1 MKKITME
8 EIKKDNKLKRV
19 LVFFIT
25 FLFMY
30 VVLVTSFV
38 TKKYDL
44 QEGDIA
50 KVDIKAPREIKD
62 EVSTKARLQQ
72 ALESV
77 PIQYTKRT
85 EVKAEI
91 LNEIN
96 SFFSQVNSL
105 KDKRID
111 EKQKVQQLDQNGKI
125 NISERELSQIL
136 NLDKSELKS
145 MQDVLIKVISDVYE
159 NVNISDDS
167 QKDNAQDIKKAQE
180 YVYSKIKMS
189 KITNPLRQLA
199 INIAYSEIKPN
210 FYYDKEKT
218 EELKKETLKNTP
230 PVMIKKDQTIVKEGE
245 PVSKYQLDLLKD
257 IGLLN
262 NNNNFEWYIFI
273 GLGVLIVLVL
283 FIQYVYIYKFYNEV
297 FNDLNSL
304 FLISLNNCIAILLAR
319 SIYTISPFLIPLAF
333 IPMILTLLLNYKIS
347 LVTSL
352 VNCILIA
359 VAVNFEVEIILI
371 AIMSAVLGSTILR
384 KMQERNDILYASS
397 YIAIINVILTFSAG
411 FLLSNSV
418 IDVSKK
424 ALFTLIGG
432 VLSAI
437 LTIGLL
443 PLFENL
449 FDIVTTIKL
458 LELSNPNN
466 PLLKK
471 LLLEAPGTYHHSIL
485 VGNLAEVAAEV
496 VNGNPVL
503 ARVSAYYHDI
513 GKTKRPYFF
522 KENQI
527 GRENPH
533 DKISPNLSTLIITSH
548 VKDGLELAKE
558 YKIPKVIQDIIQQ
571 HHGTSLVKYFY
582 ITMKNNSERPEDV
595 NEEDF
600 RYQGPIPKSKEAAI
614 IMLADGVEAAVR
626 SINEPTKGKIEE
638 MVNKIIKAR
647 LDEGQLDDC
656 DLTLKEIGL
665 IRDAFLKVLI
675 SIYHQR
681 IEYPEDKWIR
691 DRRIK

>member
-1 MKKITME
+1 M
-8 EIKKDNKLKRV
+8 D
-19 LVFFIT
+19 
-25 FLFMY
+25 
-30 VVLVTSFV
+30 
-38 TKKYDL
+38 
-44 QEGDIA
+44 
-50 KVDIKAPREIKD
+50 
-62 EVSTKARLQQ
+62 
-72 ALESV
+72 
-77 PIQYTKRT
+77 
-85 EVKAEI
+85 
-91 LNEIN
+91 
-96 SFFSQVNSL
+96 SL

-136 NLDKSELKS
+136 NLDKAELKS
-145 MQDVLIKVISDVYE
+145 LQDVLIKVISDVYE

-180 YVYSKIKMS
+180 YVYSKIKIS
-189 KITNPLRQLA
+189 KIANPLRQLA

-257 IGLLN
+257 VGLLN
-262 NNNNFEWYIFI
+262 NNNNFEWYVFI
-273 GLGVLIVLVL
+273 GLGVLIALVL
-283 FIQYVYIYKFYNEV
+283 FIQYAYIYKFYNEV

-304 FLISLNNCIAILLAR
+304 VLISLNNCIAILLAR
-319 SIYTISPFLIPLAF
+319 SMYTISPFLIPLAS

-347 LVTSL
+347 LFTSL

-371 AIMSAVLGSTILR
+371 AIMSVVLGSTILR

-449 FDIVTTIKL
+449 FGIVTTIKL

-527 GRENPH
+527 GKENPH

-626 SINEPTKGKIEE
+626 SINDPTKGKIEE

-681 IEYPEDKWIR
+681 IEYPEDKWIK

>member
-30 VVLVTSFV
+30 VVLITSFV

-62 EVSTKARLQQ
+62 EISTKARLQQ
-72 ALESV
+72 ALEAV

-85 EVKAEI
+85 EVKTEI
-91 LNEIN
+91 LNEVN
-96 SFFSQVNSL
+96 SFFSQVDSL

-136 NLDKSELKS
+136 NLDKAELKS
-145 MQDVLIKVISDVYE
+145 LQDVLIKVISDVYE

-257 IGLLN
+257 VGLLN

-283 FIQYVYIYKFYNEV
+283 FIQYGYIYKFYNEV
-297 FNDLNSL
+297 FNELNSL
-304 FLISLNNCIAILLAR
+304 VLISLNNCIAILLAR
-319 SIYTISPFLIPLAF
+319 SMYTISPFLIPLAS

-347 LVTSL
+347 LFTSL

-449 FDIVTTIKL
+449 FGIVTTIKL

-527 GRENPH
+527 GKENPH

-600 RYQGPIPKSKEAAI
+600 RYPGPIPKSKEAAI

-681 IEYPEDKWIR
+681 IEYPEDKWIK

>member
-72 ALESV
+72 ALEAV

-85 EVKAEI
+85 EVKTEI
-91 LNEIN
+91 LNEVN
-96 SFFSQVNSL
+96 SFFSQVDSL

-136 NLDKSELKS
+136 NLDKAELKS
-145 MQDVLIKVISDVYE
+145 LQDVLIKVISDVYE

-189 KITNPLRQLA
+189 KITNSLRQLA

-257 IGLLN
+257 VGLLN

-283 FIQYVYIYKFYNEV
+283 FIQYGYIYKFYNEV
-297 FNDLNSL
+297 FNELNSL
-304 FLISLNNCIAILLAR
+304 VLISLNNCIAILLAR
-319 SIYTISPFLIPLAF
+319 SMYTISPFLIPLAS

-347 LVTSL
+347 LFTSL
-352 VNCILIA
+352 VNCILIT

-449 FDIVTTIKL
+449 FGIVTTIKL

-527 GRENPH
+527 GKENPH

-681 IEYPEDKWIR
+681 IEYPEDKWIK

>member
-304 FLISLNNCIAILLAR
+304 VLISLNNCIAILLAS
-319 SIYTISPFLIPLAF
+319 SIYTISPFLIPLAS

>member
-30 VVLVTSFV
+30 VVLITSFV

-72 ALESV
+72 ALEAV

-85 EVKAEI
+85 EIKTEI
-91 LNEIN
+91 LNEVN
-96 SFFSQVNSL
+96 SFFSQVDSL

-136 NLDKSELKS
+136 NLDKAELKS
-145 MQDVLIKVISDVYE
+145 LQDVLIKVISDVYE

-180 YVYSKIKMS
+180 YVYSKIKIS
-189 KITNPLRQLA
+189 KIANPLRQLA

-257 IGLLN
+257 VGLLN
-262 NNNNFEWYIFI
+262 NNNNFEWYVFI
-273 GLGVLIVLVL
+273 GLGVLIALVL
-283 FIQYVYIYKFYNEV
+283 FIQYAYIYKFYNEV

-304 FLISLNNCIAILLAR
+304 VLISLNNCIAILLAR
-319 SIYTISPFLIPLAF
+319 SMYTISPFLIPLAS

-347 LVTSL
+347 LFTSL

-371 AIMSAVLGSTILR
+371 AIMSVVLGSTILR

-449 FDIVTTIKL
+449 FGIVTTIKL

-527 GRENPH
+527 GKENPH

-626 SINEPTKGKIEE
+626 SINDPTKGKIEE

-681 IEYPEDKWIR
+681 IEYPEDKWIK

>member
-30 VVLVTSFV
+30 VVLITSFV

-72 ALESV
+72 ALEAV

-85 EVKAEI
+85 EIKTEI
-91 LNEIN
+91 LNEVN
-96 SFFSQVNSL
+96 SFFSQVDSL

-136 NLDKSELKS
+136 NLDKVELKS
-145 MQDVLIKVISDVYE
+145 LQDVLIKVISDVYE

-180 YVYSKIKMS
+180 YVYSKIKIS
-189 KITNPLRQLA
+189 KIANPLRQLA

-257 IGLLN
+257 VGLLN
-262 NNNNFEWYIFI
+262 NNNNFEWYVFI
-273 GLGVLIVLVL
+273 GLGVLIALVL
-283 FIQYVYIYKFYNEV
+283 FIQYAYIYKFYNEV

-304 FLISLNNCIAILLAR
+304 VLISLNNCIAILLAR
-319 SIYTISPFLIPLAF
+319 SMYTISPFLIPLAS

-347 LVTSL
+347 LFTSL

-371 AIMSAVLGSTILR
+371 AIMSVVLGSTILR

-449 FDIVTTIKL
+449 FGIVTTIKL

-527 GRENPH
+527 GKENPH

-626 SINEPTKGKIEE
+626 SINDPTKGKIEE

-681 IEYPEDKWIR
+681 IEYPEDKWIK

>member
-72 ALESV
+72 ALEAV

-85 EVKAEI
+85 EVKTEI
-91 LNEIN
+91 LNEVN
-96 SFFSQVNSL
+96 SFFSQVDSL

-136 NLDKSELKS
+136 NLDKAELKS
-145 MQDVLIKVISDVYE
+145 LQDVLIKVISDVYE

-189 KITNPLRQLA
+189 KITNSLRQLA

-257 IGLLN
+257 VGLLN

-273 GLGVLIVLVL
+273 GLGVLIGLVL

-297 FNDLNSL
+297 FNELNSL
-304 FLISLNNCIAILLAR
+304 VLISLNNCIAILLAR
-319 SIYTISPFLIPLAF
+319 SMYTISPFLIPLAS

-347 LVTSL
+347 LFTSL

-449 FDIVTTIKL
+449 FGIVTTIKL

-527 GRENPH
+527 GKENPH

-681 IEYPEDKWIR
+681 IEYPEDKWIK

>member
-62 EVSTKARLQQ
+62 EISTKARLQQ
-72 ALESV
+72 ALEAV

-85 EVKAEI
+85 EAKTET
-91 LNEIN
+91 LNEVN
-96 SFFSQVNSL
+96 SFFSQVDSI

-136 NLDKSELKS
+136 NLDKAELKS
-145 MQDVLIKVISDVYE
+145 LQDVLIKVISDVYE

-189 KITNPLRQLA
+189 KITNSLRQLA

-257 IGLLN
+257 VGLLN

-283 FIQYVYIYKFYNEV
+283 FIQYGYIYKFYNEV
-297 FNDLNSL
+297 FNELNSL
-304 FLISLNNCIAILLAR
+304 ILISLNNCIAILLAR
-319 SIYTISPFLIPLAF
+319 SMYTISPFLIPLAS

-347 LVTSL
+347 LFTSL

-449 FDIVTTIKL
+449 FGIVTTIKL

-527 GRENPH
+527 GKENPH
-533 DKISPNLSTLIITSH
+533 GKISPNLSTLIITSH

-600 RYQGPIPKSKEAAI
+600 RYPGPIPKSKEAAI
-614 IMLADGVEAAVR
+614 IMLADGGEAAVR

-681 IEYPEDKWIR
+681 IEYPEDKWIK

>member
-1 MKKITME
+1 
-8 EIKKDNKLKRV
+8 
-19 LVFFIT
+19 
-25 FLFMY
+25 
-30 VVLVTSFV
+30 
-38 TKKYDL
+38 
-44 QEGDIA
+44 
-50 KVDIKAPREIKD
+50 
-62 EVSTKARLQQ
+62 
-72 ALESV
+72 
-77 PIQYTKRT
+77 
-85 EVKAEI
+85 
-91 LNEIN
+91 
-96 SFFSQVNSL
+96 
-105 KDKRID
+105 
-111 EKQKVQQLDQNGKI
+111 
-125 NISERELSQIL
+125 
-136 NLDKSELKS
+136 
-145 MQDVLIKVISDVYE
+145 MQDVLIKVISDAYE

-180 YVYSKIKMS
+180 YVYSKIKLS
-189 KITNPLRQLA
+189 KITNPLRQLTL
-199 INIAYSEIKPN
+199 NIAYSEIKPN

-230 PVMIKKDQTIVKEGE
+230 PVMIKKDQIIVKEGE

-257 IGLLN
+257 VGLLN

-273 GLGVLIVLVL
+273 GLAVLIILVL
-283 FIQYVYIYKFYNEV
+283 FIQGIYIYKFYNEV

-304 FLISLNNCIAILLAR
+304 ILISLNNCIAILLAR
-319 SIYTISPFLIPLAF
+319 SMYTISPFLIPLAS

-347 LVTSL
+347 LFNSL

-449 FDIVTTIKL
+449 FGIVTTIKL

-471 LLLEAPGTYHHSIL
+471 LLVEAPGTYHHSIL

-527 GRENPH
+527 GKENPH

-582 ITMKNNSERPEDV
+582 ITMKNNSERPEDI

-600 RYQGPIPKSKEAAI
+600 RYPGPIPKSKEAAI

-626 SINEPTKGKIEE
+626 SINEPTKGRIEE

-647 LDEGQLDDC
+647 LDEGQLDEC

-665 IRDAFLKVLI
+665 IREAFLKVLV

-681 IEYPEDKWIR
+681 IEYPEDKWMK

>member
-1 MKKITME
+1 MKKITIE
-8 EIKKDNKLKRV
+8 EMKKNNKLKKL

-30 VVLVTSFV
+30 VVLATSFI

-44 QEGDIA
+44 KEGDIA
-50 KVDIKAPREIKD
+50 RVDIKAPREIKD

-85 EVKAEI
+85 EVKTEI
-91 LNEIN
+91 LNDIN
-96 SFFSQVNSL
+96 SFFSQVDSL
-105 KDKRID
+105 KDKKID
-111 EKQKVQQLDQNGKI
+111 EKQKIQQIDQNGKI

-136 NLDKSELKS
+136 NLDKTELKS
-145 MQDVLIKVISDVYE
+145 IQDVLIKVISDVYE

-180 YVYSKIKMS
+180 YVYSKIKMA
-189 KITNPLRQLA
+189 KIPNSLKQLTL
-199 INIAYSEIKPN
+199 NIAYSEIKPN

-230 PVMIKKDQTIVKEGE
+230 PVMIKKDQIIVKEGE

-257 IGLLN
+257 VGLLN

-273 GLGVLIVLVL
+273 GLAVLIILVL
-283 FIQYVYIYKFYNEV
+283 FIQGIYIYKFYNEA

-304 FLISLNNCIAILLAR
+304 ILISLNNCIAILLAR
-319 SIYTISPFLIPLAF
+319 SMYTISPFLIPLTS

-347 LVTSL
+347 LFNSL

-397 YIAIINVILTFSAG
+397 YIAIINVILAFSAG

-432 VLSAI
+432 ILSAI

-449 FDIVTTIKL
+449 FGIVTTIKL

-471 LLLEAPGTYHHSIL
+471 LLVEAPGTYHHSIL

-522 KENQI
+522 RENQI
-527 GRENPH
+527 GKENPH

-582 ITMKNNSERPEDV
+582 ITMKNNSERPEDI

-600 RYQGPIPKSKEAAI
+600 RYPGPIPKSKEAAI

-626 SINEPTKGKIEE
+626 SINEPTKGRIEE

-647 LDEGQLDDC
+647 LDEGQLDEC

-665 IRDAFLKVLI
+665 IREAFLKVLV

-681 IEYPEDKWIR
+681 IEYPEDKWMK

>member
-72 ALESV
+72 ALEAV

-85 EVKAEI
+85 EVKTEI
-91 LNEIN
+91 LNEVN
-96 SFFSQVNSL
+96 SFFSQVDSL

-111 EKQKVQQLDQNGKI
+111 EKQKIQQLDQNGKI

-136 NLDKSELKS
+136 NLDKAELKS
-145 MQDVLIKVISDVYE
+145 LQDVLIKVISDVYE

-189 KITNPLRQLA
+189 KITNSLRQLA

-257 IGLLN
+257 VGLLN

-273 GLGVLIVLVL
+273 GLGVLIALVL

-297 FNDLNSL
+297 FNELNSL
-304 FLISLNNCIAILLAR
+304 VLISLNNCIAILLAR
-319 SIYTISPFLIPLAF
+319 SMYTISPFLIPLAS

-347 LVTSL
+347 LFTSL

-449 FDIVTTIKL
+449 FGIVTTIKL

-527 GRENPH
+527 GKENPH

-681 IEYPEDKWIR
+681 IEYPEDKWIK

>member
-304 FLISLNNCIAILLAR
+304 VLISLNNCIAILLAR
-319 SIYTISPFLIPLAF
+319 SIYTISPFLIPLAS

-437 LTIGLL
+437 LAIGLL

>member
-77 PIQYTKRT
+77 PIQNTKRT
-85 EVKAEI
+85 EDKAEI

-304 FLISLNNCIAILLAR
+304 VLISLNNCIAILLAR
-319 SIYTISPFLIPLAF
+319 SIYTISPFLIPLAS

-626 SINEPTKGKIEE
+626 SINEPTKGKREE

>member
-30 VVLVTSFV
+30 VVLITSFV

-72 ALESV
+72 ALEAV

-85 EVKAEI
+85 EIKTEI
-91 LNEIN
+91 LNEVN
-96 SFFSQVNSL
+96 SFFSQVDSL

-136 NLDKSELKS
+136 NLDKAELKS
-145 MQDVLIKVISDVYE
+145 LQDVLIKVISDVYE

-180 YVYSKIKMS
+180 YVYSKIKIS
-189 KITNPLRQLA
+189 KIANPLRQLA

-257 IGLLN
+257 VGLLN
-262 NNNNFEWYIFI
+262 NNNNFEWYVFI
-273 GLGVLIVLVL
+273 GLGVLIALVL
-283 FIQYVYIYKFYNEV
+283 FIQYAYIYKFYNEV

-304 FLISLNNCIAILLAR
+304 VLISLNNCIAILLAR
-319 SIYTISPFLIPLAF
+319 SMYTISPFLIPLAS

-347 LVTSL
+347 LFTSL

-371 AIMSAVLGSTILR
+371 AIMSVVLGSTILR

-449 FDIVTTIKL
+449 FGIVTTIKL

-527 GRENPH
+527 GKENPH
-533 DKISPNLSTLIITSH
+533 DKISPNLS
-548 VKDGLELAKE
+548 
-558 YKIPKVIQDIIQQ
+558 
-571 HHGTSLVKYFY
+571 
-582 ITMKNNSERPEDV
+582 
-595 NEEDF
+595 
-600 RYQGPIPKSKEAAI
+600 
-614 IMLADGVEAAVR
+614 
-626 SINEPTKGKIEE
+626 
-638 MVNKIIKAR
+638 
-647 LDEGQLDDC
+647 
-656 DLTLKEIGL
+656 
-665 IRDAFLKVLI
+665 
-675 SIYHQR
+675 
-681 IEYPEDKWIR
+681 
-691 DRRIK
+691 

>member
-30 VVLVTSFV
+30 VVLITSFV

-72 ALESV
+72 ALEAV

-85 EVKAEI
+85 EIKTEI
-91 LNEIN
+91 LNEVN
-96 SFFSQVNSL
+96 SFFSQVDSL

-136 NLDKSELKS
+136 NLDKTELKS
-145 MQDVLIKVISDVYE
+145 LQDVLIKVISDVYE

-180 YVYSKIKMS
+180 YVYSKIKIS
-189 KITNPLRQLA
+189 KIANPLRQLA

-257 IGLLN
+257 VGLLN
-262 NNNNFEWYIFI
+262 NNNNFEWYVFI
-273 GLGVLIVLVL
+273 GLGVLIALVL
-283 FIQYVYIYKFYNEV
+283 FIQYAYIYKFYNEV

-304 FLISLNNCIAILLAR
+304 VLISLNNCIAILLAR
-319 SIYTISPFLIPLAF
+319 SMYTISPFLIPLAS

-347 LVTSL
+347 LFTSL

-371 AIMSAVLGSTILR
+371 AIMSVVLGSTILR

-449 FDIVTTIKL
+449 FGIVTTIKL

-527 GRENPH
+527 GKENPH

-626 SINEPTKGKIEE
+626 SINDPTKGKIEE

-681 IEYPEDKWIR
+681 IEYPEDKWIK

>member
-1 MKKITME
+1 MKKITIE
-8 EIKKDNKLKRV
+8 EMKKDNKLKKL

-30 VVLVTSFV
+30 VVLATSFI

-44 QEGDIA
+44 KEGDIA
-50 KVDIKAPREIKD
+50 RVDIKAPREIKD

-85 EVKAEI
+85 EVKTEI
-91 LNEIN
+91 LNDIN
-96 SFFSQVNSL
+96 SFFSQVDSL
-105 KDKRID
+105 KDKKID
-111 EKQKVQQLDQNGKI
+111 EKQKIQQIDQNGKI
-125 NISERELSQIL
+125 NISERELIQIL
-136 NLDKSELKS
+136 NLDKTELKS
-145 MQDVLIKVISDVYE
+145 MQDVLIKVISDAYE
-159 NVNISDDS
+159 NVNISEDS

-189 KITNPLRQLA
+189 KITNPLRQLTL
-199 INIAYSEIKPN
+199 NIAYSEIKPN

-230 PVMIKKDQTIVKEGE
+230 PVMIKKDQIIVKEGE

-257 IGLLN
+257 VGLLN

-273 GLGVLIVLVL
+273 GLAVLIILVL
-283 FIQYVYIYKFYNEV
+283 FIQGIYIYKFYNEV

-304 FLISLNNCIAILLAR
+304 ILVSLNNCIAILLAR
-319 SIYTISPFLIPLAF
+319 SMYTISPFLIPLAS
-333 IPMILTLLLNYKIS
+333 IPMILTLLLNYNIS
-347 LVTSL
+347 LFNSL

-449 FDIVTTIKL
+449 FGIVTTIKL

-471 LLLEAPGTYHHSIL
+471 LLVEAPGTYHHSIL

-527 GRENPH
+527 GKENPH

-582 ITMKNNSERPEDV
+582 ITMKNNSERPEDI

-600 RYQGPIPKSKEAAI
+600 RYPGPIPKSKEAAI

-626 SINEPTKGKIEE
+626 SINEPTKGRIEE

-647 LDEGQLDDC
+647 LDEGQLDEC

-665 IRDAFLKVLI
+665 IREAFLKVLV

-681 IEYPEDKWIR
+681 IEYPEDKWMK

>member
-1 MKKITME
+1 
-8 EIKKDNKLKRV
+8 
-19 LVFFIT
+19 
-25 FLFMY
+25 
-30 VVLVTSFV
+30 
-38 TKKYDL
+38 
-44 QEGDIA
+44 
-50 KVDIKAPREIKD
+50 
-62 EVSTKARLQQ
+62 
-72 ALESV
+72 
-77 PIQYTKRT
+77 
-85 EVKAEI
+85 
-91 LNEIN
+91 
-96 SFFSQVNSL
+96 
-105 KDKRID
+105 
-111 EKQKVQQLDQNGKI
+111 
-125 NISERELSQIL
+125 
-136 NLDKSELKS
+136 
-145 MQDVLIKVISDVYE
+145 
-159 NVNISDDS
+159 
-167 QKDNAQDIKKAQE
+167 
-180 YVYSKIKMS
+180 
-189 KITNPLRQLA
+189 
-199 INIAYSEIKPN
+199 
-210 FYYDKEKT
+210 
-218 EELKKETLKNTP
+218 
-230 PVMIKKDQTIVKEGE
+230 
-245 PVSKYQLDLLKD
+245 
-257 IGLLN
+257 
-262 NNNNFEWYIFI
+262 
-273 GLGVLIVLVL
+273 
-283 FIQYVYIYKFYNEV
+283 
-297 FNDLNSL
+297 
-304 FLISLNNCIAILLAR
+304 
-319 SIYTISPFLIPLAF
+319 
-333 IPMILTLLLNYKIS
+333 MILTLLLNYKIS
-347 LVTSL
+347 LFNSL

-449 FDIVTTIKL
+449 FGIVTTIKL

-471 LLLEAPGTYHHSIL
+471 LLVEAPGTYHHSIL

-527 GRENPH
+527 GKENPH

-582 ITMKNNSERPEDV
+582 ITMKNNSERPEDI

-600 RYQGPIPKSKEAAI
+600 RYPGPIPKSKEAAI

-626 SINEPTKGKIEE
+626 SINEPTKGRIEE

-647 LDEGQLDDC
+647 LDEGQLDEC

-665 IRDAFLKVLI
+665 IREAFLKVLV

-681 IEYPEDKWIR
+681 IEYPEDKWMK

>member
-30 VVLVTSFV
+30 VVLITSFV

-85 EVKAEI
+85 EVKTEI

-96 SFFSQVNSL
+96 SFFSQANSL

-111 EKQKVQQLDQNGKI
+111 ERQKVQQLDQNGKI

-273 GLGVLIVLVL
+273 GLGVLIILVL

-304 FLISLNNCIAILLAR
+304 VLISLNNCIAILLAR
-319 SIYTISPFLIPLAF
+319 SIYTISPFLIPLAS

>member
-30 VVLVTSFV
+30 VVLITSFV

-72 ALESV
+72 ALEAV

-85 EVKAEI
+85 EVKTEI
-91 LNEIN
+91 LNEVN
-96 SFFSQVNSL
+96 SFFSQIDSL

-125 NISERELSQIL
+125 NISERELSQVL
-136 NLDKSELKS
+136 NLDKAELKS
-145 MQDVLIKVISDVYE
+145 LQDVLIKVISDVYE

-257 IGLLN
+257 VGLLN

-273 GLGVLIVLVL
+273 GLGVLIVLVI
-283 FIQYVYIYKFYNEV
+283 FIQYGYIYKFYNEV
-297 FNDLNSL
+297 FNELNSL
-304 FLISLNNCIAILLAR
+304 VLISLNNCIAILLAR
-319 SIYTISPFLIPLAF
+319 SMYTISPFLIPLAS

-347 LVTSL
+347 LFTSL

-449 FDIVTTIKL
+449 FGIVTTIKL

-527 GRENPH
+527 GKENPH

-558 YKIPKVIQDIIQQ
+558 YKIPKIIQDIIQQ

-681 IEYPEDKWIR
+681 IEYPEDKWIK
-691 DRRIK
+691 DRRMK

>member
-30 VVLVTSFV
+30 VVLITSFV

-72 ALESV
+72 ALEAV

-85 EVKAEI
+85 EIKTEI
-91 LNEIN
+91 LNEVN
-96 SFFSQVNSL
+96 SFFSQVDSL

-136 NLDKSELKS
+136 NLDKAELKS
-145 MQDVLIKVISDVYE
+145 LQDVLIKVISDVCE

-180 YVYSKIKMS
+180 YVYSKIKIS
-189 KITNPLRQLA
+189 KIANPLRQLA

-257 IGLLN
+257 VGLLN
-262 NNNNFEWYIFI
+262 NNNNFEWYVFI
-273 GLGVLIVLVL
+273 GLGVLIALVL
-283 FIQYVYIYKFYNEV
+283 FIQYAYIYKFYNEV

-304 FLISLNNCIAILLAR
+304 VLISLNNCIAILLAR
-319 SIYTISPFLIPLAF
+319 SMYTISPFLIPLAS

-347 LVTSL
+347 LFTSL

-371 AIMSAVLGSTILR
+371 AIMSVVLGSTILR

-449 FDIVTTIKL
+449 FGIVTTIKL

-527 GRENPH
+527 GKENPH

-626 SINEPTKGKIEE
+626 SINDPTKGKIEE

-681 IEYPEDKWIR
+681 IEYPEDKWIK

>member
-304 FLISLNNCIAILLAR
+304 VLISLNNCIAILLAR
-319 SIYTISPFLIPLAF
+319 SIYTISPFLIPLAS

-496 VNGNPVL
+496 VNG
-503 ARVSAYYHDI
+503 
-513 GKTKRPYFF
+513 
-522 KENQI
+522 
-527 GRENPH
+527 
-533 DKISPNLSTLIITSH
+533 
-548 VKDGLELAKE
+548 
-558 YKIPKVIQDIIQQ
+558 IQ
-571 HHGTSLVKYFY
+571 Y
-582 ITMKNNSERPEDV
+582 
-595 NEEDF
+595 
-600 RYQGPIPKSKEAAI
+600 
-614 IMLADGVEAAVR
+614 
-626 SINEPTKGKIEE
+626 
-638 MVNKIIKAR
+638 
-647 LDEGQLDDC
+647 
-656 DLTLKEIGL
+656 
-665 IRDAFLKVLI
+665 
-675 SIYHQR
+675 
-681 IEYPEDKWIR
+681 
-691 DRRIK
+691 

>member
-1 MKKITME
+1 
-8 EIKKDNKLKRV
+8 
-19 LVFFIT
+19 
-25 FLFMY
+25 MY

-319 SIYTISPFLIPLAF
+319 SIYTISPFLIPLAS

>member
-245 PVSKYQLDLLKD
+245 PVSKYQLDLFKA

-273 GLGVLIVLVL
+273 GLGVLIVLVI

-304 FLISLNNCIAILLAR
+304 VLISLNNCIAILLAR
-319 SIYTISPFLIPLAF
+319 SIYTISPFLIPLAS

>member
-85 EVKAEI
+85 EVKTEI

-304 FLISLNNCIAILLAR
+304 VLISLNNCIAILLAR
-319 SIYTISPFLIPLAF
+319 SIYTISPFLIPLAS

>member
-304 FLISLNNCIAILLAR
+304 VLISLNNCIAILLAR
-319 SIYTISPFLIPLAF
+319 SIYTISPFLIPLAS

>member
-199 INIAYSEIKPN
+199 INITYSEIKPN

-283 FIQYVYIYKFYNEV
+283 FIQYIYIYKFYNEV

-304 FLISLNNCIAILLAR
+304 VLISLNNCIAILLAR
-319 SIYTISPFLIPLAF
+319 SIYTISPFLIPLAS

-626 SINEPTKGKIEE
+626 SINEPTKVK
-638 MVNKIIKAR
+638 
-647 LDEGQLDDC
+647 
-656 DLTLKEIGL
+656 
-665 IRDAFLKVLI
+665 
-675 SIYHQR
+675 
-681 IEYPEDKWIR
+681 
-691 DRRIK
+691 

>member
-1 MKKITME
+1 MKKITIE
-8 EIKKDNKLKRV
+8 EMKKDNKLKKL

-30 VVLVTSFV
+30 VVLATSFI

-44 QEGDIA
+44 KEGDIA
-50 KVDIKAPREIKD
+50 RVDIKAPREIKD

-85 EVKAEI
+85 EVKTEI
-91 LNEIN
+91 LNDIN
-96 SFFSQVNSL
+96 SFFSQVDSL
-105 KDKRID
+105 KDKKID
-111 EKQKVQQLDQNGKI
+111 EKQKIQQIDQNGKI
-125 NISERELSQIL
+125 NISERELIQIL
-136 NLDKSELKS
+136 NLDKTELKS
-145 MQDVLIKVISDVYE
+145 MQDVLIKVISDAYE

-180 YVYSKIKMS
+180 YVYSKIKLS
-189 KITNPLRQLA
+189 KITNPLRQLTL
-199 INIAYSEIKPN
+199 NIAYSEIKPN

-230 PVMIKKDQTIVKEGE
+230 PVMIKKDQIIVKEGE

-257 IGLLN
+257 VGLLN

-273 GLGVLIVLVL
+273 GLAVLIILVL
-283 FIQYVYIYKFYNEV
+283 FIQGIYIYKFYNEV

-304 FLISLNNCIAILLAR
+304 ILISLNNCISILLAR
-319 SIYTISPFLIPLAF
+319 SMHTISPFLIPLAS

-347 LVTSL
+347 LFNSL

-449 FDIVTTIKL
+449 FGIVTTIKL

-471 LLLEAPGTYHHSIL
+471 LLVEAPGTYHHSIL

-527 GRENPH
+527 GKENPH

-582 ITMKNNSERPEDV
+582 ITMKNNSERPEDI

-600 RYQGPIPKSKEAAI
+600 RYPGPIPKSKEAAI

-626 SINEPTKGKIEE
+626 SINEPTKGRIEE

-647 LDEGQLDDC
+647 LDEGQLDEC

-665 IRDAFLKVLI
+665 IREAFLKVLV

-681 IEYPEDKWIR
+681 IEYPEDKWMK

>member
-319 SIYTISPFLIPLAF
+319 SIYTISPFLIPLAS

>member
-1 MKKITME
+1 
-8 EIKKDNKLKRV
+8 
-19 LVFFIT
+19 
-25 FLFMY
+25 
-30 VVLVTSFV
+30 
-38 TKKYDL
+38 
-44 QEGDIA
+44 
-50 KVDIKAPREIKD
+50 
-62 EVSTKARLQQ
+62 
-72 ALESV
+72 
-77 PIQYTKRT
+77 
-85 EVKAEI
+85 
-91 LNEIN
+91 
-96 SFFSQVNSL
+96 
-105 KDKRID
+105 
-111 EKQKVQQLDQNGKI
+111 
-125 NISERELSQIL
+125 
-136 NLDKSELKS
+136 

-304 FLISLNNCIAILLAR
+304 VLISLNNCIAILLAR
-319 SIYTISPFLIPLAF
+319 SIYTISPFLIPLAS

>member
-62 EVSTKARLQQ
+62 EISTKARLQQ
-72 ALESV
+72 ALEAV

-85 EVKAEI
+85 EVKTET
-91 LNEIN
+91 LNEVN
-96 SFFSQVNSL
+96 SFFSQIDSL

-136 NLDKSELKS
+136 NLDKAELKS
-145 MQDVLIKVISDVYE
+145 LQDVLIKVISDVYE

-189 KITNPLRQLA
+189 KITNSLRQLA

-257 IGLLN
+257 VGLLN

-283 FIQYVYIYKFYNEV
+283 FIQYGYIYKFYNEV
-297 FNDLNSL
+297 FNELNSL
-304 FLISLNNCIAILLAR
+304 ILISLNNCIAILLAR
-319 SIYTISPFLIPLAF
+319 SMYTISPFLIPLAS

-347 LVTSL
+347 LFTSL

-449 FDIVTTIKL
+449 FGIVTTIKL

-527 GRENPH
+527 GKENPH
-533 DKISPNLSTLIITSH
+533 GKISPNLSTLIITSH

-600 RYQGPIPKSKEAAI
+600 RYPGPIPKSKEAAI

-681 IEYPEDKWIR
+681 IEYPEDKWIK

>member
-1 MKKITME
+1 MKKITIE
-8 EIKKDNKLKRV
+8 EMKKDNKLKKL

-30 VVLVTSFV
+30 VVLATSFI

-44 QEGDIA
+44 KEGDIA
-50 KVDIKAPREIKD
+50 RVDIKAPREIKD

-85 EVKAEI
+85 EVKTEI
-91 LNEIN
+91 LNDIN
-96 SFFSQVNSL
+96 SFFSQVDSL
-105 KDKRID
+105 KDKKID
-111 EKQKVQQLDQNGKI
+111 EKQKIQQIDQNGKI
-125 NISERELSQIL
+125 NISERELIQIL
-136 NLDKSELKS
+136 NLDKTELKS
-145 MQDVLIKVISDVYE
+145 MQDVLIKVISDAYE

-180 YVYSKIKMS
+180 YVYSKIKLS
-189 KITNPLRQLA
+189 KITNPLRQLTL
-199 INIAYSEIKPN
+199 NIAYSEIKPN

-230 PVMIKKDQTIVKEGE
+230 PVMIKKDQIIVKEGE

-257 IGLLN
+257 VGLLN

-273 GLGVLIVLVL
+273 GLAVLIILVL
-283 FIQYVYIYKFYNEV
+283 FIQGIYIYKFYNEV

-304 FLISLNNCIAILLAR
+304 ILISLNNCIAILLAR
-319 SIYTISPFLIPLAF
+319 SMYTISPFLIPLAS

-347 LVTSL
+347 LFNSL

-449 FDIVTTIKL
+449 FGIVTTIKL

-471 LLLEAPGTYHHSIL
+471 LLVEAPGTYHHSIL

-527 GRENPH
+527 GKENPH

-582 ITMKNNSERPEDV
+582 ITMKNNSERPEDI

-600 RYQGPIPKSKEAAI
+600 RYPGPIPKSKEAAI

-626 SINEPTKGKIEE
+626 SINEPTKGRIEE

-647 LDEGQLDDC
+647 LDEGQLDEC

-665 IRDAFLKVLI
+665 IREAFLKVLV

-681 IEYPEDKWIR
+681 IEYPEDKWMK

>member
-30 VVLVTSFV
+30 VVLITSFV

-72 ALESV
+72 ALEAV

-85 EVKAEI
+85 EIKTEI
-91 LNEIN
+91 LNEVN
-96 SFFSQVNSL
+96 SFFSQVDSL

-136 NLDKSELKS
+136 NLDKAELKS
-145 MQDVLIKVISDVYE
+145 LQDVLIKVISDVYE

-180 YVYSKIKMS
+180 YVYSKIKIS
-189 KITNPLRQLA
+189 KIANPLRQLA

-257 IGLLN
+257 VGLLN
-262 NNNNFEWYIFI
+262 NNNNFEWYVFI
-273 GLGVLIVLVL
+273 GLGVLIALVL
-283 FIQYVYIYKFYNEV
+283 FIQYAYIYKFYNEV

-304 FLISLNNCIAILLAR
+304 VLISLNNCIAILLAR
-319 SIYTISPFLIPLAF
+319 SMYTISPFLIPLAS

-347 LVTSL
+347 LFTSL

-371 AIMSAVLGSTILR
+371 AIMSVVLGSTILR

-449 FDIVTTIKL
+449 FGIVTTIKL

-527 GRENPH
+527 GKENPH

-626 SINEPTKGKIEE
+626 SINDPTKGKIEE

-665 IRDAFLKVLI
+665 IRDAF
-675 SIYHQR
+675 
-681 IEYPEDKWIR
+681 
-691 DRRIK
+691 